1 METLMLLD
9 YDISQLEIVKF
20 SNSKARAIARAFKF
34 ENLAFS
40 RVGKYRSPPSDT
52 SNIFK
57 MFFFSSLI
65 ILLEVG
71 GNSHADI

>member
-40 RVGKYRSPPSDT
+40 RVGKYRSPLVASDT

-57 MFFFSSLI
+57 MGFFRR
-65 ILLEVG
+65 
-71 GNSHADI
+71 